1 MVSTE
6 QIAAWRRDTP
16 GCRDVIHL
24 NNAGAALMP
33 RVVVD
38 AMVGHLERESRLGGY
53 EAADLVRDAVTSVYE
68 QVATLIGARARNVA
82 LVENATV
89 AYAQALSA
97 IDWKA
102 GDRILTTRAD
112 YASHQLMFLRLGER
126 LGVEVEFATDA
137 PEGGADPES
146 VDRMLGARRFAL
158 VAVTWLPTNS
168 GLVQDVAAIGAACAR
183 HGVPY
188 LVDACQAVGQLPVDV
203 ASLHCDYL
211 AATARKFLRG
221 PRGIGFLQVSDAVL
235 GSGAAPL
242 LTDMRGATWTA
253 ADRMQLAPDAKRF
266 ENWESSYALV
276 LGMGAAVRYAL
287 EQGIEVTGRR
297 ARMLA
302 DRLRDHVTEVPG
314 VSVLDR
320 GVTRS
325 AIVSLAL
332 HGLDPFAVV
341 AALRP
346 RNIHVWA
353 IPREHAIFDMDQKR
367 VTSVLRVS
375 PHYYNTEE
383 ELDAF
388 VAALREITTS
398 PSARASSS

>member
-1 MVSTE
+1 M
-6 QIAAWRRDTP
+6 
-16 GCRDVIHL
+16 
-24 NNAGAALMP
+24 
-33 RVVVD
+33 
-38 AMVGHLERESRLGGY
+38 
-53 EAADLVRDAVTSVYE
+53 
-68 QVATLIGARARNVA
+68 
-82 LVENATV
+82 ENATV

-97 IDWKA
+97 IEWKA

-112 YASHQLMFLRLGER
+112 YASNQLMFLRLRER
-126 LGVEVEFATDA
+126 LGVRVEFA
-137 PEGGADPES
+137 PESPAGGADPEG
-146 VDRMLGARRFAL
+146 VERMLGERRYAL

-168 GLVQDVAAIGAACAR
+168 GLVQDVAAIGAACDH

-235 GSGAAPL
+235 ESGAAPL
-242 LTDMRGATWTA
+242 WTDMRGATWTA

-287 EQGIEVTGRR
+287 EQGIEVTGGR

-302 DRLRDHVTEVPG
+302 DRLRDRFDDDST

-320 GVTRS
+320 GATRS

-332 HGLDPFAVV
+332 RDLDPYAVV
-341 AALRP
+341 TALRP
-346 RNIHVWA
+346 RGIHVWS
-353 IPREHAIFDMDQKR
+353 IPREHAIFDMDEKR

-375 PHYYNTEE
+375 PHYYNTED
-383 ELDAF
+383 ELDTF
-388 VAALREITTS
+388 VAALRKIPTS
-398 PSARASSS
+398 SSARASSS